1 MQRFFQGLTVVFAVV
16 GLSSAQARSV
26 GGLVGGAVG
35 YAAPSEEIL
44 RCLSEDLPVAVK
56 VDYSVMTHPMVTMST
71 FYLKVGLSGA
81 TVSGRSYSGEDPVRL
96 SPRRL
101 SRAEGE
107 RILRD
112 LTSAMLRREAGA
124 VTASVSVRHGAF
136 VEWACGAVET
146 KRGVV
151 ELTAHVHDS
160 NDKDAEGSYS
170 RVLGV
175 RDVVVKAL
183 RQAHR

>member
-1 MQRFFQGLTVVFAVV
+1 MRRFSRGLAVLFAAV
-16 GLSSAQARSV
+16 GVSSAQASDDV
-26 GGLVGGAVG
+26 FG
-35 YAAPSEEIL
+35 YAVPSEEAL

-56 VDYSVMTHPMVTMST
+56 VDYSVMAHPLVTRGT

-81 TVSGRSYSGEDPVRL
+81 VVSGRGNDWDDPVKL
-96 SPRRL
+96 SPRKL

-107 RILRD
+107 RVLLD
-112 LTSAMLRREAGA
+112 LTSAMLRGETTLSCGDSSSN
-124 VTASVSVRHGAF
+124 SVAI

-146 KRGVV
+146 KRGTVALMAPMCSLL
-151 ELTAHVHDS
+151 EGHGT
-160 NDKDAEGSYS
+160 DAMGTYA
-170 RVLGV
+170 RAIGI